1 MGTNWTEQQCA
12 VIDNRGGTLL
22 VSAAAGSGKTAVLV
36 ERVLRRVS
44 DPENPCDIDSFLIVT
59 YTRAAA
65 GEMRGKIGK
74 DHLLIV
80 LEPSLFLL
88 HGDTRPVSYIL
99 IGTGQRIKQCCLA
112 AIRVAG
118 KRELT
123 LCHSSSLFL

>member
-65 GEMRGKIGK
+65 GEMRGKIAEALTELVTGRRSRRCMPTVCRSCASTTMSWDCRRISACWTK
-74 DHLLIV
+74 V
-80 LEPSLFLL
+80 RPSIS
-88 HGDTRPVSYIL
+88 GPRYW
-99 IGTGQRIKQCCLA
+99 RRC
-112 AIRVAG
+112 
-118 KRELT
+118 
-123 LCHSSSLFL
+123 